1 MTTVVVEACV
11 GSIEEA
17 LAAAEG
23 GANRLELCDNIDVGG
38 TTPNRA
44 LILGVKRRV
53 SVPVAMMVRP
63 RGGSFVFSAA
73 ELDSMRRDMDM
84 VRELGAD
91 VVVIGLLNTDGTID
105 EAHTRELVRRA
116 GRTPVTVHLAF
127 DGVPD
132 QMRGLDVLV
141 DAGVSRVLTSGGPGT
156 ALAGAD
162 QLRRLVDHA
171 RDRISIMAGGKVRG
185 ENVAE
190 VVRRSGVREVHARC
204 EHDAQRIR
212 AIVDALSGVTD
223 SAPTGYSRG

>member
-1 MTTVVVEACV
+1 
-11 GSIEEA
+11 
-17 LAAAEG
+17 
-23 GANRLELCDNIDVGG
+23 LCDNLDVAG
-38 TTPNRA
+38 TTPTRA
-44 LILGVKRRV
+44 LILEVKRRV
-53 SVPVAMMVRP
+53 GIPVAMMVRP

-73 ELDSMRRDMDM
+73 EVDSMRRDVDM

-171 RDRISIMAGGKVRG
+171 RGRISIMAGGKVRG

-190 VVRRSGVREVHARC
+190 IVRRSGVREAHARC
-204 EHDAQRIR
+204 ERDAQRIR
-212 AIVDALSGVTD
+212 AIVDALAGVTD
-223 SAPTGYSRG
+223 AAPTGCFPG